1 MHFDW
6 QQLCESKLLISAGTA
21 WLIAQLLKTLLYL
34 IMNREWNWERLV
46 GAGGMPSSH
55 AALVCNL
62 AVGTLV
68 QYGLGSF
75 EFAICFVLAVIV
87 LHDARGV
94 RLEAGRQAKILNEL
108 IRSLQYHESSP
119 LANVYLKE
127 LVGHTPLQVLAG
139 ALLGIIIA
147 LFFF

>member
-1 MHFDW
+1 MQLSW
-6 QQLCESKLLISAGTA
+6 QQLWESKLLICTLTA
-21 WLIAQLLKTLLYL
+21 WMVAQVLKTLLYL
-34 IMNREWNWERLV
+34 IMNQEWNWERLV
-46 GAGGMPSSH
+46 GSGGMPSSH
-55 AALVCNL
+55 ASLVSAL
-62 AVGTLV
+62 AVATLI

-75 EFAICFVLAVIV
+75 EFTISFVLAVIV